1 MLRPVSKK
9 RGKVYLLG
17 GGPGDP
23 ELITV
28 RAKRRLAE
36 ADLILYDALIHPDL
50 LAFARP
56 DAKLEYVGKRAGRVY
71 ERQNSI
77 NDRLV
82 QAAREGLTVARLKGG
97 DPYLFGRG
105 SEEAEHLAAE
115 GIDFEVVP
123 GVPSPLA
130 ATAYAGVSLSHRD
143 LASSVAYIT
152 ATESDEKPSSAHDWS
167 KLATATQTL
176 VIFMGV
182 RKLSALMQTLMQN
195 GRAAS
200 CPAMVIQSASLPSQ
214 RTVIG
219 TVDTIAQLA
228 SDAGIGMPALT
239 IVGDVVKL
247 RERLRWYDLQPL
259 FGKRVLVP
267 RASQQAASMAQRL
280 RDAGA
285 EPVVAPAIRIAPPED
300 TSALSV
306 AVQHVDDYTWLAF
319 TSANGVQAFFHEL
332 REQGGDARR
341 LGGVMVAAIGP
352 ATAAALREQG
362 IGPDVIAQEFVG
374 EAVADAILACHGKSK
389 EPLRVLLA
397 RAAVARDA
405 LPNRLRAAGAG
416 VDVVAAYRTLPPLPE
431 DAARLSGLIRDGGV
445 DVVTFT
451 SSSTVE
457 QTLAAVGDGAVDAL
471 AKLTV
476 ACIGPIT
483 RDTAVARGIR
493 VDVMADSYTTEGLI
507 AALTQHF
514 SKERAR

>member
-1 MLRPVSKK
+1 MK

-36 ADLILYDALIHPDL
+36 ADLVLYDALIHPDL
-50 LAFARP
+50 LAFVRP
-56 DAKLEYVGKRAGRVY
+56 GAKLEYVGKRAGRVY
-71 ERQNSI
+71 ERQASI
-77 NDRLV
+77 NARLV
-82 QAAREGLTVARLKGG
+82 EAARQGLIVARLKGG

-115 GIDFEVVP
+115 GIPFEVVP

-130 ATAYAGVSLSHRD
+130 VTAYAGISLSHRD
-143 LASSVAYIT
+143 LASSIAYIT
-152 ATESDEKPSSAHDWS
+152 ATESDDKHGSAHDWS

-182 RKLSALMQTLMQN
+182 RKLGSLMETLIAN
-195 GRAAS
+195 GRPAS

-214 RTVIG
+214 RTVVG
-219 TVDTIAQLA
+219 TVETIAELA
-228 SDAGIGMPALT
+228 SAAGIGMPALT
-239 IVGDVVKL
+239 IVGDVVTL

-259 FGKRVLVP
+259 FGKRVLLP
-267 RASQQAASMAQRL
+267 RPSQQAPAMAQLL

-285 EPVVAPAIRIAPPED
+285 EPVIAPAIRIAPPSD
-300 TSALSV
+300 PGALSGAVRDV
-306 AVQHVDDYTWLAF
+306 ARYAWLAF
-319 TSANGVQAFFHEL
+319 TSANGVEAFFHEL
-332 REQGGDARR
+332 REQSGDGRR
-341 LGGVMVAAIGP
+341 LGGVRVAAIGP
-352 ATAAALREQG
+352 ATAAALRAQG
-362 IGPDVIAQEFVG
+362 IGPDVIAEEFVG
-374 EAVADAILACHGKSK
+374 ESVADAILARHGASTDK
-389 EPLRVLLA
+389 LRVLLA
-397 RAAVARDA
+397 RAEVARNA
-405 LPNRLRAAGAG
+405 LPERLRAAGAE

-431 DAARLSGLIRDGGV
+431 DAARLRSLIVEGGV

-457 QTLAAVGDGAVDAL
+457 QCLAAAGDGAQDAL

-483 RDTAVARGIR
+483 RDTALARGIR
-493 VDVMADSYTTEGLI
+493 VDVMAESYTTEGLI
-507 AALTQHF
+507 GALARHF
-514 SKERAR
+514 MEKSR

>member
-1 MLRPVSKK
+1 MSTQ

-23 ELITV
+23 ELITL
-28 RAKRRLAE
+28 RAKRRLGE
-36 ADLILYDALIHPDL
+36 ADLVLYDALIHPDL

-56 DAKLEYVGKRAGRVY
+56 DAQLEFVGKRAGRVS
-71 ERQNSI
+71 ERQTSI
-77 NDRLV
+77 NARLV
-82 QAAREGLTVARLKGG
+82 EAARAGLIVARLKGG

-115 GIDFEVVP
+115 GIEFEVVP

-130 ATAYAGVSLSHRD
+130 ATAYAGISLSHRD

-152 ATESDEKPSSAHDWS
+152 ATESDDKPGSAHDWS

-182 RKLSALMQTLMQN
+182 RKLGALMQTLIDN
-195 GRAAS
+195 GRAPS

-219 TVDTIAQLA
+219 TVATIAA
-228 SDAGIGMPALT
+228 RANEARIGMPALT
-239 IVGDVVKL
+239 IVGDVVTL
-247 RERLRWYDLQPL
+247 RERLRWYDLKPL

-267 RASQQAASMAQRL
+267 RASAQAAAMAQRL

-285 EPVVAPAIRIAPPED
+285 EPVVAPAIRIAPPHD
-300 TSALSV
+300 TSALARAVRDV
-306 AVQHVDDYTWLAF
+306 AGYGWLAF
-319 TSANGVQAFFHEL
+319 TSANGVHAFFHEL
-332 REQGGDARR
+332 REQAGDARR
-341 LGGVMVAAIGP
+341 LARTQVAAIGP

-362 IGPDVIAQEFVG
+362 VAPDVVAQEFVG
-374 EAVADAILACHGKSK
+374 EAVADAILARHKDGT
-389 EPLRVLLA
+389 PLRVLLA
-397 RAAVARDA
+397 RAAVAREA
-405 LPNRLRAAGAG
+405 LPDRLRAAGAE
-416 VDVVAAYRTLPPLPE
+416 VDVVAAYQTLPPLPE
-431 DAARLSGLIRDGGV
+431 DAARLRSLILAGGV

-457 QTLAAVGDGAVDAL
+457 QTLAAVGEGALEAL

-476 ACIGPIT
+476 ASIGPIT
-483 RDTAVARGIR
+483 RDTAVGRGIR
-493 VDVMADSYTTEGLI
+493 VDVTAESYTTEGLI
-507 AALTQHF
+507 AALSQHF
-514 SKERAR
+514 SSAPSKEPA